1 MSGQQDDESSE
12 KTHEPTQRKLDEARR
27 KGEIPK
33 SADLT
38 TAAAYGGLLIVLLA
52 VGGQIMAGAG
62 GAAMVLLDQ
71 ADRLGDAV
79 TSGARPVVGGLMA
92 QIGGALAPVFL
103 VPALAAIAAL
113 LAQQGLVFT
122 PSKLAPKL
130 SRISPLSNAKQKF
143 GSDGLFEFAK
153 SAVKLILT
161 GVLSGVY
168 LWRNLPTLMASAATD
183 PMPNARLLGQ
193 LAVEF
198 LILCV
203 LLLTVIGFADL
214 LWQRASHI
222 RRQRMSF
229 KELRDEMK
237 DSEGDPHFKAER
249 RQRGRAIA
257 TNRMLSD
264 VPKADVVIVNPTHY
278 AVALRWDRMRGSAP
292 VCVAKGTDEIAARIR
307 SLASEAGVPI
317 RHDPPTAR
325 ALHATVEIGQEI
337 AAEHYRAVAAAI
349 RFAEAMRAKARI
361 SGYGAPSAPGGR

>member
-1 MSGQQDDESSE
+1 MSGQQDDSSE
-12 KTHEPTQRKLDEARR
+12 KTHEPTPRKLEEARR

-33 SADLT
+33 SNDLT
-38 TAAAYGGLLIVLLA
+38 TAAAYGGLLLVFLA
-52 VGGQIMAGAG
+52 IGGQIIAGAG
-62 GAAMVLLDQ
+62 TVAMVLIDQ
-71 ADRLGDAV
+71 PDRLAEAMA
-79 TSGARPVVGGLMA
+79 TGARPVVGGLLL

-103 VPALAAIAAL
+103 VPTIAALAAL
-113 LAQQGLVFT
+113 FAQQALVFA
-122 PSKLAPKL
+122 PSKLAPKM

-143 GSDGLFEFAK
+143 GPDGLFEFAK

-161 GVLSGVY
+161 GVLCWFF
-168 LWRNLPTLMASAATD
+168 LLRNLPDLMASAATD
-183 PMPNARLLGQ
+183 PLPNARLLGR
-193 LAVEF
+193 LAVDF

-203 LLLTVIGFADL
+203 VLLTVIGFADL
-214 LWQRASHI
+214 LWQRASFL
-222 RRQRMSF
+222 RRQRMSH

-249 RQRGRAIA
+249 RHRGRAIA

-278 AVALRWDRMRGSAP
+278 AVALQWDRMSGRAP

-307 SLASEAGVPI
+307 ARAAEAGVPI

-337 AAEHYRAVAAAI
+337 PVEHYRAVAAAI
-349 RFAEAMRAKARI
+349 RFSEAMRAKARA
-361 SGYGAPSAPGGR
+361 SGFGAPPANGGT